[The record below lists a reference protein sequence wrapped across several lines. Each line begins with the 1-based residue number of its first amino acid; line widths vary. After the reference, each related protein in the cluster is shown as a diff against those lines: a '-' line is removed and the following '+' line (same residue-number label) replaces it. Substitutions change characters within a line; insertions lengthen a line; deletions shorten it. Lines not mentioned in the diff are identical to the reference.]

1 VLGERLARVLA
12 HIGAHPDGDLRV
24 QTLSRVAG
32 LSPFHFH
39 RQFSGEL
46 GVGVHQYVK
55 LVRLRRA
62 STQLAFRAYPILAVA
77 LDNGFESH
85 EAFSRAFSRAV
96 GQTPSAFRAKP
107 SWAWLQAARD
117 RLRVARVAPTLTEVR
132 CVDFPSTRVAALEH
146 RGDLRTLGDS
156 IRQFIA
162 WRKQHRL
169 GPSVSATYNLIDD
182 QRFELCAA
190 TTRLIEPNPQGVIAK
205 TIAGGRCAA
214 LRHRGADAAL
224 FETVRWLRE
233 RWLPTSGERLRAAPL
248 VLQRLRLFPEV
259 PEAEA
264 VTDVFL
270 PLEPK

>member
-12 HIGAHPDGDLRV
+12 YIGAHPDGDLRV
-24 QTLSRVAG
+24 HTLSRVAG

-62 STQLAFRAYPILAVA
+62 STQLAFRAHPILEVA

-85 EAFSRAFSRAV
+85 EAFSRAFTRAV

-107 SWAWLQAARD
+107 GWAWLQGARD
-117 RLRVARVAPTLTEVR
+117 RLRQATPTLTDVR

-162 WRKQHRL
+162 WRKQRRL

-190 TTRLIEPNPQGVIAK
+190 TTRAIEPNPQGVVAK
-205 TIAGGRCAA
+205 TIVGGRCAA
-214 LRHRGADAAL
+214 LRHLGADAGL

-233 RWLPTSGERLRAAPL
+233 RWLPASGERPRAAPL
-248 VLQRLRLFPEV
+248 VLQRLRLFPDV
-259 PEAEA
+259 PEAA
-264 VTDVFL
+264 ALTDIFL
-270 PLEPK
+270 PLAPK